1 MIALDTNILVRFL
14 VRDDPKQ
21 ARKAKVLVDKLDEDE
36 ARAFVSDIVLCEL
49 VWVLASC
56 YRFDRSQIVVALK
69 KLVGA
74 RQLRFDSTDNV
85 LRAINAYE
93 TSKGDFADYL
103 IREHA
108 RAAGCETVVTFDK
121 ALHGHGSF
129 AAP

>member
-1 MIALDTNILVRFL
+1 MIALDTNVLVRFL
-14 VRDDPKQ
+14 VGDDPKQ
-21 ARKAKVLVDKLDEDE
+21 AREAKALVTKLDEDE

-56 YRFDRSQIVVALK
+56 YHLGRAQIVIALR
-69 KLVGA
+69 KLVAA
-74 RQLRFDSTDNV
+74 RQLQFDSTDNI
-85 LRAINAYE
+85 LRAISAYE

-121 ALHGHGSF
+121 ALHGDAGF

>member
-1 MIALDTNILVRFL
+1 MIALDTNVLVRFL
-14 VRDDPKQ
+14 VNDEPKQ
-21 ARKAKVLVDKLDEDE
+21 ARKAKALVGKLDEDE
-36 ARAFVSDIVLCEL
+36 ARAFVPDIVLCEL

-56 YRFDRSQIVVALK
+56 YRFDRARIAVALK
-69 KLVGA
+69 MLVAA

-85 LRAINAYE
+85 LRAIAAYE

-108 RAAGCETVVTFDK
+108 KSAGCEMVVTFDK
-121 ALHGHGSF
+121 TLHADAGF